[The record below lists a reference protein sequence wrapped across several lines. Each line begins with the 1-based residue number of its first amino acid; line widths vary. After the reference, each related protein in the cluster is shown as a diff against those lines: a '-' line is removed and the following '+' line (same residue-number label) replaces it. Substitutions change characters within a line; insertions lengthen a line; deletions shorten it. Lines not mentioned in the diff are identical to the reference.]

1 MTADAATEPATATE
15 TVQVYAVYIKS
26 TPQKIW
32 DAITQPE
39 WNERYGYAAP
49 SAFELRAGGAFRA
62 TASAAMKK
70 AGEEMGF
77 PTPDT
82 ILDGEVIESDPPRKL
97 VQTWRM
103 LMDPACAAEPFSTLT
118 YEIGA
123 PDRNGVCKLT
133 VIHDLSGAP
142 ATAAL
147 VRGDLEAT
155 GAGGGW
161 NWVLDDLKTMLET
174 GSAFGD

>member
-1 MTADAATEPATATE
+1 MTADATTSPTTATK

-26 TPQKIW
+26 TPQQIW

-39 WNERYGYAAP
+39 WNQRFGYSAP
-49 SAFELRAGGAFRA
+49 SEFELRAGGAFRS
-62 TASAAMKK
+62 TASDAMKK

-77 PTPDT
+77 PTPDV
-82 ILDGEVIESDPPRKL
+82 ILDGRVIESDPPHKL

-103 LMDPACAAEPFSTLT
+103 LMDPTCAAEPFSTLT
-118 YEIGA
+118 YEIAA
-123 PDRNGVCKLT
+123 PDHNRVCKLT

-147 VRGDLEAT
+147 VAGDLEQT

-174 GSAFGD
+174 GQSFGE